1 MGYHSGAK
9 VAQTNMDYC
18 IDIQNPKNGTNTN
31 AQTGVASDITT
42 GATVTVNGA
51 VYNST
56 NKSFDF
62 DGTNDYVQIA
72 HDNYPATFADPFTI
86 ECWIYVPTGSTWDNG
101 YRGSILC
108 RGNYDGSHGLWRHS
122 SDLVVSAWCR
132 VRASDNT
139 VTIKERTVSISND
152 VWTHLAMTWENY
164 VLMAIYKNGELA
176 QSYDP
181 GDLNAAGSLYNAD
194 QNDWIFCGANAAS
207 GAASSYY
214 DGQASMARMYRR
226 ALTAAEVMNNFNAT
240 RGRFGV

>member
-152 VWTHLAMTWENY
+152 VWTHLAMTWEND
-164 VLMAIYKNGELA
+164 V
-176 QSYDP
+176 
-181 GDLNAAGSLYNAD
+181 
-194 QNDWIFCGANAAS
+194 
-207 GAASSYY
+207 
-214 DGQASMARMYRR
+214 
-226 ALTAAEVMNNFNAT
+226 
-240 RGRFGV
+240 